1 MQIGS
6 IAAMNAILRTDLEV
20 ERMTEKQFRNE
31 KLYLVTMKMAK
42 ALLKK
47 GTMSADEYK
56 PSMGVLFSDV
66 NLTVLEKREICDM
79 EGVKECL
86 KSQS

>member
-1 MQIGS
+1 MIF
-6 IAAMNAILRTDLEV
+6 LE
-20 ERMTEKQFRNE
+20 K
-31 KLYLVTMKMAK
+31 
-42 ALLKK
+42 
-47 GTMSADEYK
+47 YK